1 MATRA
6 PHFRVYLCQQ
16 CNAGL
21 CTSIHGALVFV
32 VLLLPG
38 GVQTIEGTAAE
49 HVSKRITVHHPG
61 YTATSNVLIV
71 LLAAD
76 GPNGGLDLETTLTIY
91 AILADN
97 RFDGYISRNDA
108 VDASPVRSDEGL
120 LAPGEYFFH
129 VPHPTI
135 DGSTQI
141 SPGFPLA
148 PYCYPVVPFFESWRF
163 PHERLPPRWQQ
174 ATITQHQDL
183 CPAKSAVQERDKTCR
198 LTNCRE
204 IAEYAHVIPKGERD
218 WFARNGM
225 GRYGN
230 LRQDTGENR
239 QGDSDNIILLRS
251 DVRDMWDN
259 HDFVFVPK
267 CAFDGLNAGLTG
279 KRNAFVAHVLHESTE
294 LLALYHNLE
303 TQPLAVPNQYLM
315 ARLAWAI
322 YPAMQDFLL
331 ANQKRLLV
339 VRNADT
345 GCSET
350 TWYNPVQCKALLD
363 SRRRSRSAQYK
374 ERYGGND
381 ANDCNEYRG
390 VRERKRAKMWHQEDE
405 EVDLGFE
412 MGSGEHTGVSPGSW
426 DKDSDVDTD
435 EDSVLSEMYDEG
447 RGRST
452 SSRRIPVAH

>member
-1 MATRA
+1 M
-6 PHFRVYLCQQ
+6 
-16 CNAGL
+16 
-21 CTSIHGALVFV
+21 V
-32 VLLLPG
+32 VRPPRP
-38 GVQTIEGTAAE
+38 TISIEGTAAE

-61 YTATSNVLIV
+61 YTGTSNVLIV

-76 GPNGGLDLETTLTIY
+76 GPNGGLDLEITLTIC

-174 ATITQHQDL
+174 ATTTGHQDL
-183 CPAKSAVQERDKTCR
+183 RPA
-198 LTNCRE
+198 E
-204 IAEYAHVIPKGERD
+204 IAEYAHIIPKSERD

-225 GRYGN
+225 RRYGN
-230 LRQDTGENR
+230 LRQRTGEDL
-239 QGDSDNIILLRS
+239 QDDSDNIILLRS

-267 CAFDGLNAGLTG
+267 CAFDGLNARSTG
-279 KRNAFVAHVLHESTE
+279 HRNAFFAHVLHGSTE

-303 TQPLAVPNQYLM
+303 TQPLAVPSQYLI

-322 YPAMQDFLL
+322 FPDMQDFLL
-331 ANQKRLLV
+331 AHQKRLLV
-339 VRNADT
+339 VRDVDT

-350 TWYNPVQCKALLD
+350 AWYNPVQCKALLD
-363 SRRRSRSAQYK
+363 SRRRSRSAQDK
-374 ERYGGND
+374 ERYGGDD
-381 ANDCNEYRG
+381 ANDEHCGITRKDVAPG
-390 VRERKRAKMWHQEDE
+390 GRRRRPPLRIRVRRVVRRQ
-405 EVDLGFE
+405 LGE
-412 MGSGEHTGVSPGSW
+412 
-426 DKDSDVDTD
+426 
-435 EDSVLSEMYDEG
+435 L
-447 RGRST
+447 R
-452 SSRRIPVAH
+452 